1 MKLTEAQI
9 GWLAGILDGEGNL
22 QLCLN
27 GQHLRPVVVVLTN
40 TNPLLIQAVV
50 DLLTKAG
57 LHHRVQNLS
66 KSPRWRK
73 EWKPAWSVAVGRIDD
88 MKAFLTMVEPHLVGK
103 KEQAQILLKF
113 LKPRR
118 SRKPYPGSGVPTN
131 EYEKLLGLRVKELN
145 SRGASESQTTNT
157 PNAEKLAKIESELHG
172 DMQSQAEMT
181 WPETIN

>member
-9 GWLAGILDGEGNL
+9 GWLAGILDGEGNM
-22 QLCLN
+22 QLLPN
-27 GQHLRPVVVVLTN
+27 SQHLRPVVIALTN

-50 DLLTKAG
+50 DLLTKAE

-66 KSPRWRK
+66 NGPSWDNK
-73 EWKPAWSVAVGRIDD
+73 WKPAWSVAIGRIDD
-88 MKAFLTMVEPHLVGK
+88 MKAFLTMVEPHLIGK

-113 LKPRR
+113 LRPRR

-131 EYEKLLGLRVKELN
+131 EYEKLLGLRMKELN
-145 SRGASESQTTNT
+145 SRGTSESQTTAT
-157 PNAEKLAKIESELHG
+157 PNAEKLAKVESELHG